1 MFAGA
6 TAFTVPTRPIALTPL
21 TAIVFSVT
29 RATVP
34 SLATELTPVTS
45 ILTPDEV
52 PPVEAN
58 GAPAKGNPANII

>member
-1 MFAGA
+1 MFDDDTILIAPIWP
-6 TAFTVPTRPIALTPL
+6 TAVTPV
-21 TAIVFSVT
+21 TPIVFSVT

-34 SLATELTPVTS
+34 SLATELTPVAS